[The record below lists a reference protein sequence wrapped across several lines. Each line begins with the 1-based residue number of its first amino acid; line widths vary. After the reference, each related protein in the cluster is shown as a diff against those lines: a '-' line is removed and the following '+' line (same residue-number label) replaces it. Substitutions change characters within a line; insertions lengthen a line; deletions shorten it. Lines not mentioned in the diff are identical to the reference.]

1 MEKTFEQQ
9 LLDRLD
15 KIIELLEKDK
25 KSKKRLLEDT
35 AVPTSN
41 REWFTV
47 GNYPKDA
54 YGGDTFYCGVTN
66 RIDSIVAKD
75 KEEQ

>member
-1 MEKTFEQQ
+1 MEKIFEQQ

-35 AVPTSN
+35 TVPTSS
-41 REWFTV
+41 RKWFTV
-47 GNYPKDA
+47 GNYPKDP
-54 YGGDTFYCGVTN
+54 YGGDTFYCSVAN
-66 RIDSIVAKD
+66 CIDSIVAKD

>member
-9 LLDRLD
+9 ILDRLD

-25 KSKKRLLEDT
+25 KSKKILLEEIDSPT
-35 AVPTSN
+35 AS
-41 REWFTV
+41 REWFTK
-47 GNYPKDA
+47 GDYPKDP

-66 RIDSIVAKD
+66 CIDTTSMKC
-75 KEEQ
+75 EGE